1 VSGAAAKRPDWSFVL
16 IGNIDTPS
24 VEPLRFMQNV
34 HFLGEQPYSNL
45 PAYLQQFDVCLIP
58 FKLTKIIQST
68 NPVKFYEYLSAS
80 KPVVATLLPEL
91 LPYKEFFYPASNVQ
105 EMVANIEQ
113 AMNEDSLA
121 RKTERVE
128 WARQQTWQARYEL
141 LSSAIMDIHGLVSII
156 IVSYNN
162 PDRIKECLESILEK
176 THYPRYEVIVVDN
189 GSTPD
194 VIEYL
199 SAIGKHNPRVRVILN
214 NKNLGFARA
223 NNIGFQAM
231 NNESQYVVLLNNDTV
246 VTRGWL
252 STLVHWL
259 HDPAVGLVGP
269 VTGLNG
275 SANEAAIETNYRD
288 LGEMEVFA
296 NQYSA
301 QHRGDCFDIPML
313 AMYCVAM
320 RRKVF
325 EEIGPLDE
333 QFGVGMFEDDDYT
346 LRILRKGYRV
356 ICVEDV
362 FIHHVGRASFSRLNE
377 KAYQRIFDEN
387 LRYFESK
394 WNIKWKT
401 QSPRQKN
408 RRKDE

>member
-1 VSGAAAKRPDWSFVL
+1 MGQL
-16 IGNIDTPS
+16 
-24 VEPLRFMQNV
+24 
-34 HFLGEQPYSNL
+34 
-45 PAYLQQFDVCLIP
+45 
-58 FKLTKIIQST
+58 
-68 NPVKFYEYLSAS
+68 
-80 KPVVATLLPEL
+80 
-91 LPYKEFFYPASNVQ
+91 
-105 EMVANIEQ
+105 
-113 AMNEDSLA
+113 
-121 RKTERVE
+121 
-128 WARQQTWQARYEL
+128 
-141 LSSAIMDIHGLVSII
+141 
-156 IVSYNN
+156 
-162 PDRIKECLESILEK
+162 
-176 THYPRYEVIVVDN
+176 
-189 GSTPD
+189 
-194 VIEYL
+194 
-199 SAIGKHNPRVRVILN
+199 
-214 NKNLGFARA
+214 
-223 NNIGFQAM
+223 
-231 NNESQYVVLLNNDTV
+231 
-246 VTRGWL
+246 
-252 STLVHWL
+252 
-259 HDPAVGLVGP
+259 
-269 VTGLNG
+269 
-275 SANEAAIETNYRD
+275 ETNYRD